1 MTSSMTSVGWEE
13 GSQVHWIEES
23 ERSRMAGVTDA
34 AADQDVVATVANQE
48 IERIQRQGRS
58 GQETVEQHWGYN
70 RASRDAHSNIFE
82 LFYRNKI
89 PNKWKVLAFFISKK
103 VTLIMPRN
111 SSFFKET

>member
-34 AADQDVVATVANQE
+34 AADQDAVATVANQE

-89 PNKWKVLAFFISKK
+89 PNKWKVLAFFIS
-103 VTLIMPRN
+103 
-111 SSFFKET
+111 